1 MSIHLDKFL
10 RTKTGKYIMS
20 LLLGIGLASFFRF
33 VCKDKDCIVFA
44 GPPIDDIK
52 DKIYKNHNKCY
63 KLIPT
68 ATKCSTNKK
77 IVNFSDTSAP
87 V

>member
-1 MSIHLDKFL
+1 MSIHLDKLL
-10 RTKTGKYIMS
+10 RTQSGKYIMS

-33 VCKDKDCIVFA
+33 ICKDKDCIVFA

-52 DKIYKNHNKCY
+52 DKIYKNQDKCY
-63 KLIPT
+63 TLVPT
-68 ATKCSTNKK
+68 ATKCAKNKK
-77 IVNFSDTSAP
+77 IVNFADSSAP

>member
-33 VCKDKDCIVFA
+33 ICKDKDCIVFA
-44 GPPIDDIK
+44 GPPMEDIK

-68 ATKCSTNKK
+68 ATKCTTDKK
-77 IVNFSDTSAP
+77 TVKFAAP